1 MWIWKQED
9 WPNFTWDE
17 KTISPLLRQVQ
28 LNQGILLGKMQTQG
42 EQDLSFEL
50 NTLLNNILH
59 SSAIEGEQLNA
70 FSVRSSLANK
80 LGLSEDQDYPTS
92 KQSDGVAEIMVDAVH
107 NLSTPLTTAR
117 IFQWHCWLFPDAA
130 THFMKVNVGV
140 LRGSMPMQVVSG
152 RIDRPTVHF
161 EAPPRDSL
169 ESELALFIEWFNRS
183 KDDPLLDPLL
193 RAAICHLWFVT
204 LHPLDDGNGRITR
217 ALTDL
222 ALAQGE
228 PLAIR
233 FYAMSVSILKN
244 RQNYYEVLEQS
255 QKGTLDITVWITW
268 FLNTLNKAFTV
279 ALEDVEQVIVKSRFW
294 KLHSEVSLN
303 DAQRKVLNR
312 LLDGDFIQ
320 GISASQYQKVAKVS
334 RATATRHLAFLVDVC
349 CLKKTL
355 GGGRNTRYVIVTTQ
369 AVAL

>member
-1 MWIWKQED
+1 MWIWKQAN
-9 WPNFTWDE
+9 WPNFTWDA
-17 KTISPLLRQVQ
+17 KIISPLLRQVQ
-28 LNQGILLGKMQTQG
+28 LNQGILLGKMQTQ
-42 EQDLSFEL
+42 DNHDSSIEL
-50 NTLLNNILH
+50 NTLLANILH

-80 LGLSEDQDYPTS
+80 LGVSEQQDYPTS
-92 KQSDGVAEIMVDAVH
+92 KQSDGVAEIMVDVIH
-107 NLSTPLTTAR
+107 NLSTPLTTER
-117 IFQWHCWLFPDAA
+117 IFQWHCWLFPDGA
-130 THFMKVNVGV
+130 THFTHFNVGD
-140 LRGSMPMQVVSG
+140 LRGSLPMQMVSG
-152 RIDRPTVHF
+152 RLDRPTVHF
-161 EAPPRDSL
+161 EAPPRDIL

-244 RQNYYEVLEQS
+244 RKDYYEVLEQS
-255 QKGTLDITVWITW
+255 QKGTLDITVWVTW
-268 FLNTLNKAFTV
+268 FLNTLDNAFFI
-279 ALEDVEQVIVKSRFW
+279 ALDDIEQVILKSRFW
-294 KLHSEVSLN
+294 KTHNAVNLN

-312 LLDGDFIQ
+312 LLDGDFLL
-320 GISASQYQKVAKVS
+320 GISANQYQKVTKVS
-334 RATATRHLAFLVDVC
+334 RATATRHLAFLVDVS
-349 CLKKTL
+349 CLKKTS
-355 GGGRNTRYVIVTTQ
+355 GGGRNTRYIINAFV
-369 AVAL
+369 